1 MHTVLKVSNGFK
13 TNLGTY
19 LLKVSKFELGK
30 NKIYFWFSNQ
40 WLTVGT
46 QVFTNLNGFKINLGI
61 YLLKLSKFELG
72 KNNISFGFSNQW
84 LMCQTVLLWISKLS
98 IASCVDCLRGQLSP
112 GLIVS
117 GVNCLRVS
125 CLRGQLSPG
134 LIVSGVNCLRG
145 QLSPVLVVS
154 GASCLRG

>member
-117 GVNCLRVS
+117 GVNCLR
-125 CLRGQLSPG
+125 GQLSPG
-134 LIVSGVNCLRG
+134 SIVSRINCLRG
-145 QLSPVLVVS
+145 
-154 GASCLRG
+154 

>member
-46 QVFTNLNGFKINLGI
+46 QVFTNLNRFRINLGI

-72 KNNISFGFSNQW
+72 KNNISCGFSNQW
-84 LMCQTVLLWISKLS
+84 LICQTVLLWISKLS

-117 GVNCLRVS
+117 GVNCLR
-125 CLRGQLSPG
+125 GQLSPG
-134 LIVSGVNCLRG
+134 SIVSGINCL
-145 QLSPVLVVS
+145 QD
-154 GASCLRG
+154 

>member
-61 YLLKLSKFELG
+61 YLLKLSKFELR
-72 KNNISFGFSNQW
+72 K
-84 LMCQTVLLWISKLS
+84 K
-98 IASCVDCLRGQLSP
+98 
-112 GLIVS
+112 
-117 GVNCLRVS
+117 
-125 CLRGQLSPG
+125 
-134 LIVSGVNCLRG
+134 
-145 QLSPVLVVS
+145 
-154 GASCLRG
+154 